1 MILKGNELRR
11 DKIQDY
17 LDHDNIKYIEFFL
30 NYKIFGFPYL
40 AGWAEQ
46 PCHVL
51 DIIKTLEIEERKWQT
66 T

>member
-1 MILKGNELRR
+1 MILKGIEIDRGNI
-11 DKIQDY
+11 KGY
-17 LDHDNIKYIEFFL
+17 LIHDVLKYIEFFL

-51 DIIKTLEIEERKWQT
+51 DIIKMLEIEERKWQMT
-66 T
+66 